1 MSVVSLYL
9 YLLCVCER
17 MLFVVR
23 QLFKERFYYK
33 ESITNFV

>member
-1 MSVVSLYL
+1 MSVVQLVYN
-9 YLLCVCER
+9 LLCVR